1 MMTIGDR
8 IKLHRERRGM
18 TLGEL
23 ADEVGVSDSTIKFW
37 ESGRSDPSLI
47 NAISVADVFNLSLDC
62 LVGREIEKAD

>member
-18 TLGEL
+18 TLTEL
-23 ADEVGVSDSTIKFW
+23 SEKIGVAESTICNW
-37 ESGRSDPSLI
+37 EKGKTEPTLI